1 MYVHTMTNSQHLLGY
16 IRVST
21 DKQADTGA
29 GLQAQI
35 DFINAEAQRRGAT
48 VEIIS
53 EGEGKSGRK
62 LSNRPALLE
71 AFNRL
76 NAGEAQGL
84 IVSKLDRLSRS
95 VADFLNVL
103 EISRKGKWA
112 LVIGDLAIDTST
124 PMGEAMATISAT
136 FAQLERSK
144 ISERTKEGLAVKKS
158 QGVKIGRPV
167 SMSKDLESEI
177 IARHKS
183 GESFNSIARTFN
195 DQKIE
200 TVRGGR
206 WYASTILATVK
217 RVA

>member
-1 MYVHTMTNSQHLLGY
+1 MTNKHYLGY

-21 DKQADTGA
+21 DKQSDSGA

-35 DFINAEAQRRGAT
+35 NFIEAEATRRGAT
-48 VEIIS
+48 VTIVS

-71 AFNRL
+71 AINKL
-76 NAGEAQGL
+76 NKGEAEGL

-112 LVIGDLAIDTST
+112 LVIGDLSIDTST
-124 PMGEAMATISAT
+124 PMGEAMATVSAT
-136 FAQLERSK
+136 FAQLERSR
-144 ISERTKEGLAVKKS
+144 ISERTKEGLAVKKA
-158 QGVKIGRPV
+158 QGIKLGRPV
-167 SMSKDLESEI
+167 VMSEALSNQILSMRKEGFTLQGIAEKLNSEEV
-177 IARHKS
+177 K
-183 GESFNSIARTFN
+183 
-195 DQKIE
+195 
-200 TVRGGR
+200 TVRGGK
-206 WYASTILATVK
+206 WYASTIKATLE